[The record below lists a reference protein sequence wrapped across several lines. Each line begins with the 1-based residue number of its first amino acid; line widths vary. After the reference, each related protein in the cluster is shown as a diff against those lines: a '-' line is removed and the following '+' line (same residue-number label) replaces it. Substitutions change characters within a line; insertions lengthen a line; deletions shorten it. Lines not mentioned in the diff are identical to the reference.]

1 MERCIKITDSNEV
14 CDKDIKSIDFIFE
27 NCEYM
32 RIPIESFKSLEIE
45 KANDDSYSLSCIIEG
60 VDKIIQDSL
69 YEGYSNPF
77 QRIVNYD
84 DITSIEIRYK
94 NGDINKL
101 YMIWEGDYSNFY
113 QESRLLRFNK
123 IKIDINKEVKQAK
136 IKRNIG
142 EKAIKI
148 LDYIYQDVDVNFC
161 NDCVYYEDC
170 KKMKQNKDMDVC
182 DVLYFLSNSYENN

>member
-1 MERCIKITDSNEV
+1 MKRCIKITDGNEV
-14 CDKDIKSIDFIFE
+14 CDKDIESIDFIFE

-45 KANDDSYSLSCIIEG
+45 KANDDSYSLSCVIEG
-60 VDKIIQDSL
+60 VDKIQDSL
-69 YEGYSNPF
+69 YKKYFNPF
-77 QRIVNYD
+77 QRIVDYD

-94 NGDINKL
+94 NGDINNL

-113 QESRLLRFNK
+113 QESCLLKFNK
-123 IKIDINKEVKQAK
+123 IKIDINKEVKQTK

-142 EKAIKI
+142 EKAMEM
-148 LDYIYQDVDVNFC
+148 LDYIYQDVDVNSC

-170 KKMKQNKDMDVC
+170 KKMKQNKDIDVC

>member
-60 VDKIIQDSL
+60 VDKIQDSL
-69 YEGYSNPF
+69 YKEYFNPF
-77 QRIVNYD
+77 QRIVDYD

-94 NGDINKL
+94 NGDVNNL

-113 QESRLLRFNK
+113 QESYLLRFNK
-123 IKIDINKEVKQAK
+123 IKININEKVKQAK

-148 LDYIYQDVDVNFC
+148 LDYIYQDIGVNFC
-161 NDCVYYEDC
+161 NDCVYHEDC
-170 KKMKQNKDMDVC
+170 KKMKQNKDIDIC

>member
-14 CDKDIKSIDFIFE
+14 CDKDIESIDFIFE

-60 VDKIIQDSL
+60 VDKIQDSL
-69 YEGYSNPF
+69 YKEYFNPF
-77 QRIVNYD
+77 QRIVDYD

-94 NGDINKL
+94 NGDVNNL

-113 QESRLLRFNK
+113 QESYLLRFNK
-123 IKIDINKEVKQAK
+123 IKININEKVKQAK

-182 DVLYFLSNSYENN
+182 DALYFLSNSYENN